1 MSRST
6 KKPYVLRPA
15 AGQALLNYQN
25 RLQATEMP
33 LYEADPVEQVRD
45 DKDTAPDNYLLQSDC
60 LSACAWLKAQNMEVD
75 LVYIDPP
82 FASGTD
88 FAKEIWLR
96 GKGKKEINGDNSLGE
111 EVMYGDIWKKED
123 YLNWLYERLLTIR
136 EVMSETASIYV
147 HLDWHIGHYAK
158 ILMDEVF
165 GEENFI
171 NEVIWSY
178 RRWTASRKGY
188 QSMHDSIYFY
198 RKGKEITFNKVEITP
213 TDAKKKAID
222 KGYHTNVVSGPNGRI
237 RQLLVYDKSK
247 VDALIKKRK
256 LDTTK
261 YDRVVNVDGDK
272 VTASDVWGDIQI
284 INSQAIERVGY
295 PTQKPEKLLER
306 IIKASSNEGM
316 LVADFFSGSGTTA
329 KVAHDLGRRFVVSDV
344 GQNALQI
351 TRDRLTK
358 ADAHFDVLKVRD
370 GVRLFRNPV
379 QTEAK
384 ILPLLDGWKSAGDE
398 DGLNQFWK
406 GSYSEDNRRVPVKYV
421 DLDKKL
427 TMDLILAVLE
437 EAGQADAERVMVLY
451 AHRADDVTQKSVDRE
466 AQKHR
471 HSDCRVII
479 RSLDDFLE
487 SKSGRIIVEDSVELE
502 AQCQEY
508 QWRIC
513 INKYHSPYLTDKVRE
528 HNEGVGLNDDKRVTL
543 SKEGF
548 EAIECLQF
556 GTLSKKGVWKAA
568 KNMEFHASDTEVVDS
583 DYTVPNSVSHLKIRN
598 IAGDE
603 IIIDLADEA
612 KKSK

>member
-6 KKPYVLRPA
+6 KPYVVRPA
-15 AGQALLNYQN
+15 PGQGLLNYQN
-25 RLQATEMP
+25 RLQPAKTP

-45 DKDTAPDNYLLQSDC
+45 DKDTAPGNYLLQSDC

-82 FASGTD
+82 FASGAD
-88 FAKEIWLR
+88 YAKKIWLR

-123 YLNWLYERLLTIR
+123 YLNWLFERLLVIR

-165 GEENFI
+165 GEDNFI

-178 RRWTASRKGY
+178 RRWTASRTGY

-198 RKGKEITFNKVEITP
+198 RKGKEITFNKVEVTP
-213 TDAKKKAID
+213 TDAKKNAID
-222 KGYHTNVVSGPNGRI
+222 KGYHTNVVSGPNGRV

-247 VDALIKKRK
+247 VDALIKNGK

-261 YDRVVNVDGDK
+261 YDRVVNVDAEK
-272 VTASDVWGDIQI
+272 VTASDVWSDIQI

-295 PTQKPEKLLER
+295 PTQKPEALLER
-306 IIKASSNEGM
+306 VIKASSNEDM

-329 KVAHDLGRRFVVSDV
+329 KVAHDLGRRFVVSDF
-344 GQNALQI
+344 GQNALQT
-351 TRDRLTK
+351 TRDRLVK
-358 ADAHFDVLKVRD
+358 AGAHFDVLKVRD
-370 GVRLFRNPV
+370 GVRLFRNPS
-379 QTEAK
+379 QTKAK
-384 ILPLLDGWKSAGDE
+384 IFSLLDGWKPAGDE
-398 DGLNQFWK
+398 DELSRFWE
-406 GSYSEDNRRVPVKYV
+406 GSYSEGDRQVPVRFV

-427 TMDLILAVLE
+427 TMSLIHAVLE
-437 EAGQADAERVMVLY
+437 EAGQAKAEKVMVLY
-451 AHRADDVTQKSVDRE
+451 AHRADNVTQKAVNIE
-466 AQKHR
+466 ARQHR
-471 HSDCRVII
+471 HSDTSITIC
-479 RSLDDFLE
+479 SLDDFL
-487 SKSGRIIVEDSVELE
+487 KGNAGQIAGQDSVELE
-502 AQCQEY
+502 VRHQKDRWQV
-508 QWRIC
+508 C
-513 INKYHSPYLTDKVRE
+513 INKYHSPYLTNKVLE
-528 HNEGVGLNDDKRVTL
+528 HNERTGLIDDKRVTL

-568 KNMEFHASDTEVVDS
+568 KKLEFHASDTEAVNP
-583 DYTVPNSVSHLKIRN
+583 DYTVPSSVSHLKIRN